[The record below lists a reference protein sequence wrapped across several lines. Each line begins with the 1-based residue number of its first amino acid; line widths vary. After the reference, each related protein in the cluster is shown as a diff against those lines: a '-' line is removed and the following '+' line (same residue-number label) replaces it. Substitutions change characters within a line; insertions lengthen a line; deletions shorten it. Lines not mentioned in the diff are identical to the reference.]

1 MKIYVDNYDMYKMK
15 WFLPT
20 LEKLRIST
28 RNVVKLYSPASG
40 VYLIE
45 KNNAYKLREE
55 STPDDASSA
64 THDYQGFSLV
74 LQNTKLIKE
83 EIISQLPVHCL
94 WQPETTFVYSINPNK
109 GDAKVLMYIE
119 GSYEK
124 AATSTD
130 NKEKDKHN
138 LNGFAPSNFYFET
151 NNDCKGANN
160 QQFQNELN
168 GFLSLLK

>member
-1 MKIYVDNYDMYKMK
+1 MKIYIDNYDMYKMK

-28 RNVVKLYSPASG
+28 RNVVKLYSPTSG

-55 STPDDASSA
+55 SVADDASSA
-64 THDYQGFSLV
+64 THNYQGFSLV

-83 EIISQLPVHCL
+83 EIISQLPAHCL
-94 WQPETTFVYSINPNK
+94 WQSETTFVYSINQK
-109 GDAKVLMYIE
+109 KEDAKVFLYVE

-124 AATSTD
+124 D
-130 NKEKDKHN
+130 KDLRN
-138 LNGFAPSNFYFET
+138 LNDFVPSNFYFET
-151 NNDCKGANN
+151 NNDCKGVNN

>member
-1 MKIYVDNYDMYKMK
+1 MYKMK

-28 RNVVKLYSPASG
+28 RNVVKLYSPTSG

-55 STPDDASSA
+55 STPCGDASCA
-64 THDYQGFSLV
+64 THNYQGFSLV

-94 WQPETTFVYSINPNK
+94 WQPETTFVYSINQKKEN
-109 GDAKVLMYIE
+109 AKVFLYIE
-119 GSYEK
+119 GSYE
-124 AATSTD
+124 TQTMSTD
-130 NKEKDKHN
+130 KKDNRN
-138 LNGFAPSNFYFET
+138 LNDFVPSNFYFET